1 MEKITTSRQ
10 QKTGISSSVLKY
22 IALITMLIDHFG
34 ASFLIRYIRV
44 NNAYDQYLNFYNIL
58 RYIGRVSFPIFIFLL
73 IEGLQHTRDIRKY
86 LFRLFLFCFISEI
99 PFDLAFYYKPFDW
112 NHQNVFFTLLIGLS
126 AIAVFK
132 VLIEKRKKELCEE
145 SGEGQCRK
153 RNTEEEEKQCE
164 KDRKREH
171 HKKCSREK
179 HSRKNLLKN
188 PLIFYSVEIVIGGAA
203 MVLANYLKTDYK
215 WAGVLAIITAY
226 ILRSRPGLQMLGVCT
241 VLYLFSSDS
250 EIFAL
255 FCIPF
260 ILLYNGQ
267 RGDMPKWIPYVFYP
281 VHLLILWGITKYIC
295 G

>member
-22 IALITMLIDHFG
+22 VALITMLIDHFG

-132 VLIEKRKKELCEE
+132 LVEEARAEKGKEEQF
-145 SGEGQCRK
+145 GENI
-153 RNTEEEEKQCE
+153 RNK
-164 KDRKREH
+164 
-171 HKKCSREK
+171 SRGK

-188 PLIFYSVEIVIGGAA
+188 PFVFYSVEIVIGGAA
-203 MVLANYLKTDYK
+203 MLLANYLNTDYK

-241 VLYLFSSDS
+241 VLYLFSSAS
-250 EIFAL
+250 EIYAL

-281 VHLLILWGITKYIC
+281 VHLLILWGVTKYIC